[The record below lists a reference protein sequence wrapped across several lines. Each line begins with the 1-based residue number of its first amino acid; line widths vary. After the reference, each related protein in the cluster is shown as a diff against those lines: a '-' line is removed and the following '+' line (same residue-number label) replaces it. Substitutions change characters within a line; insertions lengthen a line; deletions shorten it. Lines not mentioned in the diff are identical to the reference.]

1 MKSNV
6 FKIVLAIVAS
16 LVAVAAVAVALA
28 TGTSDGT
35 VASEQKISDTAGSFG
50 GDLDMLDNFGA
61 SVASIGDLD
70 GDGVTDLAVGAVG
83 DDDSGGARGA
93 VWILFMNNDGTV
105 ASEQKISETAGNFGG
120 DLDDIDNFGASVAS
134 IGDLDGDGV
143 PDLAVGALR
152 DDDGGFRRGAVW
164 ILFMNNDGTVASEQ
178 KISASTGDFGG
189 ALVSA
194 DFFGRSVASI
204 GDLDGDGVPDLAV
217 GADGDDDGGSIRGA
231 VWILFMNSDGTVAS
245 EQKISDT
252 QGNFGGA
259 LDNGDQ
265 FGRSVASIGDLDGD
279 SVPDLAVGADF
290 DDDGG
295 SARGAVWILFM
306 NNDGT
311 VASEQKISDTA
322 GNFGGDLDDGDQFG
336 TSVASIGDLDGDGV
350 PDLAV
355 GALRDDDGGFRRG
368 AVWILFM
375 NNDGTVASHQKISAS
390 TGDFTGA
397 LNDGDLFG
405 TSVASIGDLNGDGVT
420 DLAVGTAADDGGPIT
435 GAVWILF
442 MDEFRLAEHDD
453 NLTARADAT
462 SDGTVESEQ
471 KISDTAG
478 NFGGALVNGD
488 RFGGSVASIGDLDGD
503 GVPDLAVGAQFD
515 DDGGSI
521 RGAVWIL
528 FMNSD
533 GTVASEQKISDTQG
547 NFGGALDNGDQFG
560 RSVAGIGD
568 LDGDGVP
575 DLAVGALGDD
585 DGGSFRGAVWILFMN
600 NDGTVD
606 SEQKISDTQGN
617 FNGTLDNSD
626 LFGRSVAGIGDLDG
640 DGVPDLA
647 VGAQGDDDGGGA
659 RGAVWILFMSSDG
672 TVASEQK
679 ISDTQGNFNGT
690 LDNSDQF
697 GRSVASI
704 GDLDDDDVT
713 DLAVGADRDGD
724 GGGARGAVWILFMN
738 NDGTVASEQKISDT
752 DGNFGGALDDND
764 FFGASVAGI
773 GDLDGDGV
781 PDLVV
786 GANGDDDGGFRRGAV
801 WILFMDEFL
810 LADHDDNLTARTDDI
825 DAAIAAI
832 EGKLDDA
839 TTGLGAIVGDISALD
854 ADLVLVDAKLD
865 NNLTGLS
872 AIVGFIGDLDAAV
885 SLRATQIS
893 VDALAATADAI
904 NAGIGILEGK
914 LDDGNTGLSAIVGFI
929 GDLDAAVSLRATQTS
944 VDALAATAD
953 AINAGIGILEGKLD
967 DGNTGLSAIVGFIGD
982 LDAAVSLRATQ
993 TSVDALAATADA
1005 INAGIG
1011 ILEGKLDDGNT
1022 GLGAIVGLIGALSFP
1037 DASNLDAAVS
1047 SRASSGDV
1055 AAIEAKLDNNLTGLS
1070 AIVGFISDLDDD
1082 VVLVEAKLDNSLTGL
1097 GAIVAFIGDLD
1108 AAVSLRATQASVD
1121 DLRAQV
1127 DALKSSREELSLQV
1141 ISIKDRQRFVLG
1153 TTISGLP
1160 VDVTLVSTIAA
1171 EIRGNKTAKAQ
1182 AITATGD
1189 NVVPGI
1195 FDVEVELPKNLKG
1208 ANVFQFTVEFT
1219 DIDGVTHSATIIVK
1233 PQGGDDDD

>member
-1 MKSNV
+1 
-6 FKIVLAIVAS
+6 
-16 LVAVAAVAVALA
+16 
-28 TGTSDGT
+28 
-35 VASEQKISDTAGSFG
+35 
-50 GDLDMLDNFGA
+50 MLDNFGA

-336 TSVASIGDLDGDGV
+336 T
-350 PDLAV
+350 
-355 GALRDDDGGFRRG
+355 
-368 AVWILFM
+368 
-375 NNDGTVASHQKISAS
+375 
-390 TGDFTGA
+390 
-397 LNDGDLFG
+397 
-405 TSVASIGDLNGDGVT
+405 
-420 DLAVGTAADDGGPIT
+420 
-435 GAVWILF
+435 
-442 MDEFRLAEHDD
+442 
-453 NLTARADAT
+453 
-462 SDGTVESEQ
+462 
-471 KISDTAG
+471 
-478 NFGGALVNGD
+478 
-488 RFGGSVASIGDLDGD
+488 SVASIGDLDGD